1 MKIDL
6 LFLII
11 AHMLWLHMY
20 KSFIL
25 AYPHYVIH
33 WYMNISIVEEDT
45 AWRVLIAW
53 LGAETI
59 TILG

>member
-11 AHMLWLHMY
+11 VYMFCLHMY
-20 KSFIL
+20 QTNNL

-53 LGAETI
+53 LGAEAI